1 MKKIKYYILLIVIS
15 GCYSL
20 NTVEDIDKYVSYID
34 NRKDTTEKFKE
45 FETPNSDRKS
55 FGKTV
60 ISELHNNHS
69 DIVRVIVN
77 IELKELTAKYK
88 FYYEYDNLVYC
99 EISESK
105 LLDVTDKKTISI
117 DDIYYFKEGK
127 SIKSESKINQ
137 QTNEKRALILSQ
149 FYFIDNF

>member
-117 DDIYYFKEGK
+117 DDIYYFKEWK